1 MIENFKKRIFDIPI
15 EDRFSLLRAFFFFY
29 FVLCSWYSIRPVR
42 NEMAV
47 QAGLENLPSLLSIV
61 LLVMLIANP
70 VYSWLVSRINR
81 NKIVLYFYLF
91 FILNLLVFFFSW
103 VLLDQSWKPLIAKS
117 FYIWCNVFSFFV
129 VSIFWVSMINFFSG
143 SQAKLY
149 FGIISAGGSI
159 GAFSGSSIARVFS
172 TQVCGSVTLSEWGP
186 FSLILISVFSL
197 SIACFLSMSFKSE
210 VNEKGGG
217 VSSESLS
224 GSAFEPIT
232 EISQSSVLKN
242 LSLYMVLWTGLM
254 TFGWMIALGIVQE
267 WSTDPCERTAFF
279 ARIEQ
284 IVTPLTLI
292 CQFFVTSFVLRS
304 IGIKKVLIIYGFILF
319 AAIYFYEIYPEIM
332 TVLIVVSILR
342 TFEYGLSKPARESL
356 FTKLKREQRY
366 KSTVFLD
373 TFFTRGG
380 EVMGSWFAAKG
391 ALLIGL
397 SSMGATL
404 FMIPFAALL
413 SWAGY
418 RSSKLLDEQ

>member
-1 MIENFKKRIFDIPI
+1 MIENFKKRIFDIPA
-15 EDRFSLLRAFFFFY
+15 EDRSSLFRAFFFFY

-47 QAGLENLPSLLSIV
+47 QAGLENLPGLLSIV
-61 LLVMLIANP
+61 LLVMLISNP

-103 VLLDQSWKPLIAKS
+103 VLLDESWKPLIAKS

-129 VSIFWVSMINFFSG
+129 VSIFWVSMINYFSG

-159 GAFSGSSIARVFS
+159 GAFSGSSIARIFS
-172 TQVCGSVTLSEWGP
+172 TQVCGSVTLSDWGP
-186 FSLILISVFSL
+186 FSLILISVLSL
-197 SIACFLSMSFKSE
+197 SIACFLSMSFKSNA
-210 VNEKGGG
+210 NEKLES
-217 VSSESLS
+217 VSNDSFS
-224 GSAFEPIT
+224 GSAFEPVT
-232 EISQSSVLKN
+232 EIIQSSVLKN

-304 IGIKKVLIIYGFILF
+304 FGIKKVLIIYGFILF

-366 KSTVFLD
+366 KSTVFMD
-373 TFFTRGG
+373 TFFARGG

-391 ALLIGL
+391 ALMLGI

-418 RSSKLLDEQ
+418 KSSKLLDE

>member
-15 EDRFSLLRAFFFFY
+15 EDRSSLLRAFFFFY

-103 VLLDQSWKPLIAKS
+103 VLLDESWKPMIAKG

-129 VSIFWVSMINFFSG
+129 VSIFWVSMINYFSG
-143 SQAKLY
+143 SQAKIY

-159 GAFSGSSIARVFS
+159 GAFSGSSIARIFS

-186 FSLILISVFSL
+186 FSLILISVLSL
-197 SIACFLSMSFKSE
+197 SIACFLSMSFKSKTDTE
-210 VNEKGGG
+210 RE
-217 VSSESLS
+217 SESDEYFS
-224 GSAFEPIT
+224 GSAIEPIVD
-232 EISQSSVLKN
+232 IAQSSVLKN

-366 KSTVFLD
+366 KSTVFMD
-373 TFFTRGG
+373 TFFARGG

-391 ALLIGL
+391 VLLLGL

-418 RSSKLLDEQ
+418 KSSKLLDE

>member
-15 EDRFSLLRAFFFFY
+15 EDRSSLLRAFFFFY

-103 VLLDQSWKPLIAKS
+103 VLLDESWKPMIAKG

-129 VSIFWVSMINFFSG
+129 VSIFWVSMINYFSG
-143 SQAKLY
+143 SQAKIY

-159 GAFSGSSIARVFS
+159 GAFSGSSIARIFS

-186 FSLILISVFSL
+186 FSLILISVLSL
-197 SIACFLSMSFKSE
+197 SIACFLSMSFKSKTDAE
-210 VNEKGGG
+210 RE
-217 VSSESLS
+217 SESDEYFS
-224 GSAFEPIT
+224 GSAIEPIVD
-232 EISQSSVLKN
+232 IAQSSVLKN

-356 FTKLKREQRY
+356 FTKLRREQRY
-366 KSTVFLD
+366 KSTVFMD
-373 TFFTRGG
+373 TFFARGG

-391 ALLIGL
+391 VLLLGL

-418 RSSKLLDEQ
+418 KSSKLLDE

>member
-1 MIENFKKRIFDIPI
+1 
-15 EDRFSLLRAFFFFY
+15 
-29 FVLCSWYSIRPVR
+29 
-42 NEMAV
+42 
-47 QAGLENLPSLLSIV
+47 
-61 LLVMLIANP
+61 
-70 VYSWLVSRINR
+70 
-81 NKIVLYFYLF
+81 
-91 FILNLLVFFFSW
+91 
-103 VLLDQSWKPLIAKS
+103 
-117 FYIWCNVFSFFV
+117 
-129 VSIFWVSMINFFSG
+129 
-143 SQAKLY
+143 
-149 FGIISAGGSI
+149 
-159 GAFSGSSIARVFS
+159 
-172 TQVCGSVTLSEWGP
+172 
-186 FSLILISVFSL
+186 
-197 SIACFLSMSFKSE
+197 
-210 VNEKGGG
+210 
-217 VSSESLS
+217 
-224 GSAFEPIT
+224 
-232 EISQSSVLKN
+232 
-242 LSLYMVLWTGLM
+242 M

-304 IGIKKVLIIYGFILF
+304 FGIKKVLIIYGFILF

-373 TFFTRGG
+373 TFFARGG

>member
-1 MIENFKKRIFDIPI
+1 MIQNIKKRIFDIPA
-15 EDRFSLLRAFFFFY
+15 EDRSSLFRAFFFFY

-47 QAGLENLPSLLSIV
+47 QAGLENLPGLLSIV
-61 LLVMLIANP
+61 LLVMLISNP

-103 VLLDQSWKPLIAKS
+103 VLLDESWKPLIAKS

-129 VSIFWVSMINFFSG
+129 VSIFWVSMINYFSG

-159 GAFSGSSIARVFS
+159 GAFSGSSIARIFS
-172 TQVCGSVTLSEWGP
+172 TQVCGSVTLSDWGP
-186 FSLILISVFSL
+186 FSLILISVLSL
-197 SIACFLSMSFKSE
+197 SIACFLSMSFKSNA
-210 VNEKGGG
+210 NEELES
-217 VSSESLS
+217 VSNDSFS
-224 GSAFEPIT
+224 GSAFEPVT
-232 EISQSSVLKN
+232 EIIQSSVLKN

-304 IGIKKVLIIYGFILF
+304 FGIKKVLIIYGFILF

-366 KSTVFLD
+366 KSTVFMD
-373 TFFTRGG
+373 TFFARGG

-391 ALLIGL
+391 AIMLGI

-418 RSSKLLDEQ
+418 KSSKLLDE

>member
-1 MIENFKKRIFDIPI
+1 MIENLKNRIFNIPT
-15 EDRFSLLRAFFFFY
+15 EDRSSLLRAFFFFY
-29 FVLCSWYSIRPVR
+29 FVLGSWYSIRPVR

-47 QAGLENLPSLLSIV
+47 QAGLENLPGLLSIV

-70 VYSWLVSRINR
+70 IYSWLVSRINR
-81 NKIVLYFYLF
+81 NKVVLYFYLF
-91 FILNLLVFFFSW
+91 FILNLLIFFFSW
-103 VLLDQSWKPLIAKS
+103 VSLDESWKPMIAKS

-129 VSIFWVSMINFFSG
+129 VSIFWVSMINFFNG

-159 GAFSGSSIARVFS
+159 GAFSGSSVARVFS
-172 TQVCGSVTLSEWGP
+172 TQVCGSVSLSEWGP

-210 VNEKGGG
+210 AAIE
-217 VSSESLS
+217 EEDLS
-224 GSAFEPIT
+224 GSAIEPIKD
-232 EISQSSVLKN
+232 IARSPVLKN

-292 CQFFVTSFVLRS
+292 CQFFVTSFFLRS
-304 IGIKKVLIIYGFILF
+304 IGIRKVLIIYGFILF

-332 TVLIVVSILR
+332 TVLIIVSILR

-366 KSTVFLD
+366 KSTVFMD
-373 TFFTRGG
+373 TFFARGG
-380 EVMGSWFAAKG
+380 EVAGSWFAAKG
-391 ALLIGL
+391 ALLLGL

-404 FMIPFAALL
+404 FLIPFAALL
-413 SWAGY
+413 SWTGY
-418 RSSKLLDEQ
+418 KSSKLLDE

>member
-15 EDRFSLLRAFFFFY
+15 EDRSSLLRAFFFFY

-103 VLLDQSWKPLIAKS
+103 VLLDESWKPLIAKS

-129 VSIFWVSMINFFSG
+129 VSIFWVSMINYFSG

-197 SIACFLSMSFKSE
+197 SIACFLSMSFKSDD
-210 VNEKGGG
+210 NEKGGG

-232 EISQSSVLKN
+232 EIAQSSVLKN

-284 IVTPLTLI
+284 IVTPLTLV

-304 IGIKKVLIIYGFILF
+304 FGIKKVLIIYGFILF

-373 TFFTRGG
+373 TFFARGG

-418 RSSKLLDEQ
+418 RSSKLLDE

>member
-15 EDRFSLLRAFFFFY
+15 EDRSSLLRAFFFFY

-103 VLLDQSWKPLIAKS
+103 VLLDESWKPMIAKG

-129 VSIFWVSMINFFSG
+129 VSIFWVSMINYFSG
-143 SQAKLY
+143 SQAKIY

-159 GAFSGSSIARVFS
+159 GAFSGSSIARIFS

-186 FSLILISVFSL
+186 FSLILISVLSL
-197 SIACFLSMSFKSE
+197 SIACFLSMSFKSKTE
-210 VNEKGGG
+210 AERE
-217 VSSESLS
+217 SESDEYFS
-224 GSAFEPIT
+224 GSAIEPIVD
-232 EISQSSVLKN
+232 IAQSSVLKN

-366 KSTVFLD
+366 KSTVFMD
-373 TFFTRGG
+373 TFFARGG

-391 ALLIGL
+391 ALLLGL

-418 RSSKLLDEQ
+418 KSSKLLDE

>member
-15 EDRFSLLRAFFFFY
+15 EDRSSLLRAFFFFY

-103 VLLDQSWKPLIAKS
+103 VLLDESWKPLIAKS

-129 VSIFWVSMINFFSG
+129 VSIFWVSMINYFSG

-197 SIACFLSMSFKSE
+197 SIACFLSMSFKSDD
-210 VNEKGGG
+210 NEKGGG

-224 GSAFEPIT
+224 GSAFDPIT

-284 IVTPLTLI
+284 IVTPLTLV

-304 IGIKKVLIIYGFILF
+304 FGIKKVLIIYGFILF

-373 TFFTRGG
+373 TFFARGG

-391 ALLIGL
+391 ALILGL
-397 SSMGATL
+397 SSMGTTL
-404 FMIPFAALL
+404 FLIPFAALL

-418 RSSKLLDEQ
+418 KSSKLLDE

>member
-1 MIENFKKRIFDIPI
+1 MIENFKKRIFDIPA
-15 EDRFSLLRAFFFFY
+15 EDRSSLLRAFFFFY

-91 FILNLLVFFFSW
+91 FILNLLLFFFSW
-103 VLLDQSWKPLIAKS
+103 VLLDESWKPMIAKS

-129 VSIFWVSMINFFSG
+129 VSIFWVSMINYFSG

-159 GAFSGSSIARVFS
+159 GAFAGSSIARIFS
-172 TQVCGSVTLSEWGP
+172 TQVCGSVTLSDWGP
-186 FSLILISVFSL
+186 FSLILISVLSL
-197 SIACFLSMSFKSE
+197 SIACLLSMSFKSNANDKAE
-210 VNEKGGG
+210 S
-217 VSSESLS
+217 VSNDSFS
-224 GSAFEPIT
+224 GSAFEPVT
-232 EISQSSVLKN
+232 EIVQSSVLKN

-304 IGIKKVLIIYGFILF
+304 FGIKKVLIIYGFILF

-366 KSTVFLD
+366 KSTVFMD
-373 TFFTRGG
+373 TFFARGG

-391 ALLIGL
+391 ALMLGI

-418 RSSKLLDEQ
+418 KSSKLLDE

>member
-15 EDRFSLLRAFFFFY
+15 EDRSSLLRAFFFFY

-91 FILNLLVFFFSW
+91 FILNLFVFFFSW
-103 VLLDQSWKPLIAKS
+103 VLLDESWKPLIAKS

-129 VSIFWVSMINFFSG
+129 VSIFWVSMINYFSG

-186 FSLILISVFSL
+186 FSLILISVLSL

-210 VNEKGGG
+210 VNEKEGG

-232 EISQSSVLKN
+232 EIAQSSVLKN

-284 IVTPLTLI
+284 IVTPLTLV

-304 IGIKKVLIIYGFILF
+304 FGIKKVLIIYGFILF

-373 TFFTRGG
+373 TFFARGG

-418 RSSKLLDEQ
+418 RSSKLLDE

>member
-1 MIENFKKRIFDIPI
+1 
-15 EDRFSLLRAFFFFY
+15 
-29 FVLCSWYSIRPVR
+29 
-42 NEMAV
+42 MAV
-47 QAGLENLPSLLSIV
+47 QAGLENLPGLLSIV

-70 VYSWLVSRINR
+70 IYSWLVSRINR
-81 NKIVLYFYLF
+81 NKVVLYFYLF
-91 FILNLLVFFFSW
+91 FILNLLIFFFSW
-103 VLLDQSWKPLIAKS
+103 VSLDESWKPMIAKS

-129 VSIFWVSMINFFSG
+129 VSIFWVSMINFFNG

-159 GAFSGSSIARVFS
+159 GAFSGSSVARVFS
-172 TQVCGSVTLSEWGP
+172 TQVCGSVSLSEWGP

-210 VNEKGGG
+210 AA
-217 VSSESLS
+217 SEEEDLS
-224 GSAFEPIT
+224 GSAIEPIKD
-232 EISQSSVLKN
+232 IAKSPVLKN
-242 LSLYMVLWTGLM
+242 LSLYMILWTGLM

-304 IGIKKVLIIYGFILF
+304 IGIRKVLIIYGFILF

-332 TVLIVVSILR
+332 TVLIIVSILR

-366 KSTVFLD
+366 KSTVFMD

-380 EVMGSWFAAKG
+380 EVAGSWFAAKG
-391 ALLIGL
+391 ALLLGL

-404 FMIPFAALL
+404 FLIPFAALL
-413 SWAGY
+413 SWTGY
-418 RSSKLLDEQ
+418 KSSKLLDE

>member
-15 EDRFSLLRAFFFFY
+15 EDRSSLLRAFFFFY

-103 VLLDQSWKPLIAKS
+103 VLLDESWKPLIAKS

-210 VNEKGGG
+210 VNEKEGG

-232 EISQSSVLKN
+232 EIAQSSVLKN

-284 IVTPLTLI
+284 IVTPLTLV
-292 CQFFVTSFVLRS
+292 CQFFVTSFILRS
-304 IGIKKVLIIYGFILF
+304 FGIKKVLIIYGFILF

-373 TFFTRGG
+373 TFFARGG

-418 RSSKLLDEQ
+418 KSSKLLDE

>member
-1 MIENFKKRIFDIPI
+1 VIENFKKRIFDIPI
-15 EDRFSLLRAFFFFY
+15 EDRSSLLRAFFFFY

-103 VLLDQSWKPLIAKS
+103 VLLDESWKPLIAKS

-129 VSIFWVSMINFFSG
+129 VSIFWVSMINYFSG

-210 VNEKGGG
+210 VNEKEGGA
-217 VSSESLS
+217 SSESLS
-224 GSAFEPIT
+224 SSAFEPIT
-232 EISQSSVLKN
+232 EIAQSSVLKN

-284 IVTPLTLI
+284 IVTPLTLV

-304 IGIKKVLIIYGFILF
+304 FGIKKVLIIYGFILF

-373 TFFTRGG
+373 TFFARGG

-418 RSSKLLDEQ
+418 RSSKLLDE

>member
-15 EDRFSLLRAFFFFY
+15 EDRSSLLRAFFFFY

-103 VLLDQSWKPLIAKS
+103 VLLDESWKPLIAKS

-129 VSIFWVSMINFFSG
+129 VSIFWVSMINYFSG

-210 VNEKGGG
+210 VNEKEGG

-232 EISQSSVLKN
+232 EIAQSSVLKN

-284 IVTPLTLI
+284 IVTPLTLV
-292 CQFFVTSFVLRS
+292 CQFLVTSFVLRS
-304 IGIKKVLIIYGFILF
+304 FGIKKVLIIYGFILF

-356 FTKLKREQRY
+356 FTKLKTEQRY

-373 TFFTRGG
+373 TFFARGG

-418 RSSKLLDEQ
+418 RSSKLLDE

>member
-15 EDRFSLLRAFFFFY
+15 EDRSSLLRAFFFFY

-103 VLLDQSWKPLIAKS
+103 VLLDESWKPLIAKS

-129 VSIFWVSMINFFSG
+129 VSIFWVSMINYFSG

-197 SIACFLSMSFKSE
+197 SIACFLSMSFKSDD
-210 VNEKGGG
+210 NEKGGG

-284 IVTPLTLI
+284 IVTPLTLV

-304 IGIKKVLIIYGFILF
+304 FGIKKVLIIYGFILF

-373 TFFTRGG
+373 TFFARGG

>member
-1 MIENFKKRIFDIPI
+1 MIENFKKRIFDIPAD
-15 EDRFSLLRAFFFFY
+15 DRSSLLRAFFFFY

-91 FILNLLVFFFSW
+91 FILNLLLFFFSW
-103 VLLDQSWKPLIAKS
+103 VLLDESWKPMIAKS

-129 VSIFWVSMINFFSG
+129 VSIFWVSMINYFSG

-159 GAFSGSSIARVFS
+159 GAFAGSSIARIFS
-172 TQVCGSVTLSEWGP
+172 TQVCGSVTLSDWGP
-186 FSLILISVFSL
+186 FSLILISVLSL
-197 SIACFLSMSFKSE
+197 SIACLLSMSFKSNANDKAE
-210 VNEKGGG
+210 S
-217 VSSESLS
+217 VSNDSFS
-224 GSAFEPIT
+224 GSAFEPVT
-232 EISQSSVLKN
+232 EIVQSSVLKN

-304 IGIKKVLIIYGFILF
+304 FGIKKVLIIYGFILF

-366 KSTVFLD
+366 KSTVFMD
-373 TFFTRGG
+373 TFFARGG

-391 ALLIGL
+391 ALMLGI

-418 RSSKLLDEQ
+418 KSSKLLDE

>member
-1 MIENFKKRIFDIPI
+1 MIENLKNRIFNIPT
-15 EDRFSLLRAFFFFY
+15 EDRSSLLRAFFFFY
-29 FVLCSWYSIRPVR
+29 FVLGSWYSIRPVR

-47 QAGLENLPSLLSIV
+47 QAGLGNLPGLLSIV

-70 VYSWLVSRINR
+70 IYSWLVSRINR
-81 NKIVLYFYLF
+81 NKVVLYFYLF
-91 FILNLLVFFFSW
+91 FILNLLIFFFSW
-103 VLLDQSWKPLIAKS
+103 VSLDESWKPMIAKS

-129 VSIFWVSMINFFSG
+129 VSIFWVSMINFFNG

-159 GAFSGSSIARVFS
+159 GAFSGSSVARVFS
-172 TQVCGSVTLSEWGP
+172 TQVCGSVSLSEWGP

-197 SIACFLSMSFKSE
+197 SIACLLSMSFKSE
-210 VNEKGGG
+210 A
-217 VSSESLS
+217 VSEEEDLS
-224 GSAFEPIT
+224 GSAIEPIKD
-232 EISQSSVLKN
+232 IARSPVLKN

-292 CQFFVTSFVLRS
+292 CQFFVTSFILRS
-304 IGIKKVLIIYGFILF
+304 IGIRKVLIIYGFILF

-332 TVLIVVSILR
+332 TVLIIVSILR

-366 KSTVFLD
+366 KSTVFMD
-373 TFFTRGG
+373 TFFARGG
-380 EVMGSWFAAKG
+380 EVAGSWFAAKG
-391 ALLIGL
+391 ALLLGF

-404 FMIPFAALL
+404 FLIPFAVLL
-413 SWAGY
+413 SWTGY
-418 RSSKLLDEQ
+418 KSSKLLDE

>member
-1 MIENFKKRIFDIPI
+1 MIENLKNRIFNIPT
-15 EDRFSLLRAFFFFY
+15 EDRSSLLRAFFFFY
-29 FVLCSWYSIRPVR
+29 FVLGSWYSIRPVR

-47 QAGLENLPSLLSIV
+47 QAGLENLPGLLSIV

-70 VYSWLVSRINR
+70 IYSWLVSRINR
-81 NKIVLYFYLF
+81 NKVVLYFYLF
-91 FILNLLVFFFSW
+91 FILNLLIFFFSW
-103 VLLDQSWKPLIAKS
+103 VSLDESWKPMIAKS

-129 VSIFWVSMINFFSG
+129 VSIFWVSMINFFNG

-159 GAFSGSSIARVFS
+159 GAFSGSSVARVFS
-172 TQVCGSVTLSEWGP
+172 TQVCGSVSLSEWGP

-210 VNEKGGG
+210 AAIE
-217 VSSESLS
+217 EEDLS
-224 GSAFEPIT
+224 GSAIEPIKD
-232 EISQSSVLKN
+232 IARSPVLKN

-292 CQFFVTSFVLRS
+292 CQFFMTSFILRS
-304 IGIKKVLIIYGFILF
+304 IGIRKVLIIYGFILF

-332 TVLIVVSILR
+332 TVLIIVSILR

-366 KSTVFLD
+366 KSTVFMD
-373 TFFTRGG
+373 TFFARGG
-380 EVMGSWFAAKG
+380 EVAGSWFAAKG

-404 FMIPFAALL
+404 FLIPFAALL
-413 SWAGY
+413 SWTGY
-418 RSSKLLDEQ
+418 KSSKLLDE

>member
-15 EDRFSLLRAFFFFY
+15 EDRSSLLRAFFFFY

-103 VLLDQSWKPLIAKS
+103 VLLDESWKPLIAKS

-129 VSIFWVSMINFFSG
+129 VSIFWVSMINYFSG

-210 VNEKGGG
+210 VNEKEGG
-217 VSSESLS
+217 VSSESFS

-232 EISQSSVLKN
+232 EIAQSSCLK
-242 LSLYMVLWTGLM
+242 T
-254 TFGWMIALGIVQE
+254 
-267 WSTDPCERTAFF
+267 
-279 ARIEQ
+279 
-284 IVTPLTLI
+284 
-292 CQFFVTSFVLRS
+292 
-304 IGIKKVLIIYGFILF
+304 
-319 AAIYFYEIYPEIM
+319 
-332 TVLIVVSILR
+332 
-342 TFEYGLSKPARESL
+342 
-356 FTKLKREQRY
+356 
-366 KSTVFLD
+366 
-373 TFFTRGG
+373 
-380 EVMGSWFAAKG
+380 
-391 ALLIGL
+391 
-397 SSMGATL
+397 
-404 FMIPFAALL
+404 
-413 SWAGY
+413 
-418 RSSKLLDEQ
+418 

>member
-15 EDRFSLLRAFFFFY
+15 EDRSSLLRAFFFFY

-103 VLLDQSWKPLIAKS
+103 VLLDESWKPLIAKS

-129 VSIFWVSMINFFSG
+129 VSIFWVSMINYFSG

-210 VNEKGGG
+210 VNEKEGG

-232 EISQSSVLKN
+232 EIAQSSVLKN

-292 CQFFVTSFVLRS
+292 CQFFVTSFALRS
-304 IGIKKVLIIYGFILF
+304 FGIKKVLIIYGFILF

-373 TFFTRGG
+373 TFFARGG

-418 RSSKLLDEQ
+418 KSSKLLDE

>member
-15 EDRFSLLRAFFFFY
+15 EDRSSLLRAFFFFY

-103 VLLDQSWKPLIAKS
+103 VLLDESWKPLIAKS

-232 EISQSSVLKN
+232 EIAQSSVLKN

-284 IVTPLTLI
+284 IVTPLTLV

-304 IGIKKVLIIYGFILF
+304 FGIKKVLIIYGFILF

-373 TFFTRGG
+373 TFFARGG

-418 RSSKLLDEQ
+418 RSSKLLDE

>member
-15 EDRFSLLRAFFFFY
+15 EDRSSLLRAFFFFY

-103 VLLDQSWKPLIAKS
+103 VLLDESWKPLIAKS

-129 VSIFWVSMINFFSG
+129 VSIFWVSMINYFSG

-210 VNEKGGG
+210 VNEKEGG

-232 EISQSSVLKN
+232 EIAQSSVLKN

-284 IVTPLTLI
+284 IVTPLTLV
-292 CQFFVTSFVLRS
+292 CQFFVTSFILRS
-304 IGIKKVLIIYGFILF
+304 FGIKKVLIIYGFILF

-373 TFFTRGG
+373 TFFARGG

-418 RSSKLLDEQ
+418 KSSKLLDE

>member
-1 MIENFKKRIFDIPI
+1 MIENLKNRIFNIPT
-15 EDRFSLLRAFFFFY
+15 EDRSSLLRAFFFFY
-29 FVLCSWYSIRPVR
+29 FVLGSWYSIRPVR

-47 QAGLENLPSLLSIV
+47 QAGLENLPGLLSIV

-70 VYSWLVSRINR
+70 IYSWLVSRINR
-81 NKIVLYFYLF
+81 NKVVLYFYLF
-91 FILNLLVFFFSW
+91 FILNLLIFFFSW
-103 VLLDQSWKPLIAKS
+103 VSLDESWKPMIAKS

-129 VSIFWVSMINFFSG
+129 VSIFWVSMINFFNG

-159 GAFSGSSIARVFS
+159 GAFSGSSVARVFS
-172 TQVCGSVTLSEWGP
+172 TQVCGSVSLSEWGP

-210 VNEKGGG
+210 ADSVE
-217 VSSESLS
+217 EDLS
-224 GSAFEPIT
+224 GSAIEPIKD
-232 EISQSSVLKN
+232 IARSPVLKN

-292 CQFFVTSFVLRS
+292 CQFFVTSFILRS
-304 IGIKKVLIIYGFILF
+304 IGIRKVLIIYGFILF

-332 TVLIVVSILR
+332 TVLIIVSILR

-366 KSTVFLD
+366 KSTVFMD
-373 TFFTRGG
+373 TFFARGG
-380 EVMGSWFAAKG
+380 EVAGSWFAAKG
-391 ALLIGL
+391 ALLLGL

-404 FMIPFAALL
+404 FLIPFAALL
-413 SWAGY
+413 SWTGY
-418 RSSKLLDEQ
+418 KSSKLLDE

>member
-1 MIENFKKRIFDIPI
+1 VIENFKKRIFDIPA
-15 EDRFSLLRAFFFFY
+15 EDRSSLLRAFFFFY

-91 FILNLLVFFFSW
+91 FILNLLLFFFSW
-103 VLLDQSWKPLIAKS
+103 VLLDESWKPMIAKS

-129 VSIFWVSMINFFSG
+129 VSIFWVSMINYFSG

-159 GAFSGSSIARVFS
+159 GAFAGSSIARIFS
-172 TQVCGSVTLSEWGP
+172 TQVCGSVTLSDWGP
-186 FSLILISVFSL
+186 FSLILISVLSL
-197 SIACFLSMSFKSE
+197 SIACLLSMSFKSNANDKVE
-210 VNEKGGG
+210 S
-217 VSSESLS
+217 VSNDSFS
-224 GSAFEPIT
+224 GSAFEPVT
-232 EISQSSVLKN
+232 EIVQSSVLKN

-292 CQFFVTSFVLRS
+292 CQFFLTSFVLRS
-304 IGIKKVLIIYGFILF
+304 FGIKKVLIIYGFILF

-366 KSTVFLD
+366 KSTVFMD
-373 TFFTRGG
+373 TFFARGG

-391 ALLIGL
+391 ALMLGI

-418 RSSKLLDEQ
+418 KSSKLLDE

>member
-15 EDRFSLLRAFFFFY
+15 EDRSSLLRAFFFFY

-103 VLLDQSWKPLIAKS
+103 VLLDESWKPMIAKG

-129 VSIFWVSMINFFSG
+129 VSIFWVSMINYFSG
-143 SQAKLY
+143 SQAKIY

-159 GAFSGSSIARVFS
+159 GAFSGSSIARIFS

-186 FSLILISVFSL
+186 FSLILISVLSL
-197 SIACFLSMSFKSE
+197 SIACFLSMSFKSKTDAE
-210 VNEKGGG
+210 ME
-217 VSSESLS
+217 SESDEYFS
-224 GSAFEPIT
+224 GSAIEPIVD
-232 EISQSSVLKN
+232 IAQSSVLKN

-332 TVLIVVSILR
+332 TVLIAVSILR

-366 KSTVFLD
+366 KSTVFMD
-373 TFFTRGG
+373 TFFARGG

-391 ALLIGL
+391 ALLLGL

-418 RSSKLLDEQ
+418 KSSKLLDE

>member
-1 MIENFKKRIFDIPI
+1 
-15 EDRFSLLRAFFFFY
+15 
-29 FVLCSWYSIRPVR
+29 
-42 NEMAV
+42 MAV

-103 VLLDQSWKPLIAKS
+103 VLLDESWKPLIAKS

-197 SIACFLSMSFKSE
+197 SIACFLSMSFKSDD
-210 VNEKGGG
+210 NEKGGG

-224 GSAFEPIT
+224 GSAFDPIT

-284 IVTPLTLI
+284 IVTPLTLV

-304 IGIKKVLIIYGFILF
+304 FGIKKVLIIYGFILF

-373 TFFTRGG
+373 TFFARGG

>member
-1 MIENFKKRIFDIPI
+1 VIENFKKRIFDIPI
-15 EDRFSLLRAFFFFY
+15 EDRSSLLRAFFFFY

-172 TQVCGSVTLSEWGP
+172 TQVCGSVTLSDWGP

-210 VNEKGGG
+210 INEKGGD
-217 VSSESLS
+217 VSSESFS

-232 EISQSSVLKN
+232 EIVQSSVLKN

-304 IGIKKVLIIYGFILF
+304 FGIKKVLIIYGFILF

-342 TFEYGLSKPARESL
+342 TFEYGFSKPARESL

-373 TFFTRGG
+373 TFFARGG

>member
-1 MIENFKKRIFDIPI
+1 MIENFKKRIFDIPA
-15 EDRFSLLRAFFFFY
+15 EDRSSLLRAFFFFY

-91 FILNLLVFFFSW
+91 FILNLLLFFFSW
-103 VLLDQSWKPLIAKS
+103 VLLDESWKPMIAKS

-129 VSIFWVSMINFFSG
+129 VSIFWVSMINYFSG

-159 GAFSGSSIARVFS
+159 GAFAGSSIARIFS
-172 TQVCGSVTLSEWGP
+172 TQVCGSVTLSDWGP
-186 FSLILISVFSL
+186 FSLILISVLSL
-197 SIACFLSMSFKSE
+197 SIACLLSMSFKSNANDKAE
-210 VNEKGGG
+210 I
-217 VSSESLS
+217 VSNDSFS
-224 GSAFEPIT
+224 GSAFEPVT
-232 EISQSSVLKN
+232 EIVQSSVLKN

-292 CQFFVTSFVLRS
+292 CQFFVTSFVLQS
-304 IGIKKVLIIYGFILF
+304 FGIKKVLIIYGFILF

-366 KSTVFLD
+366 KSTVFMD
-373 TFFTRGG
+373 TFFARGG

-391 ALLIGL
+391 ALMLGI

-418 RSSKLLDEQ
+418 KSSKLLDE

>member
-1 MIENFKKRIFDIPI
+1 MIENLKNRIFNIPT
-15 EDRFSLLRAFFFFY
+15 EDRSSLLRAFFFFY
-29 FVLCSWYSIRPVR
+29 FVLGSWYSIRPVR

-47 QAGLENLPSLLSIV
+47 QAGLENLPGLLSIV

-70 VYSWLVSRINR
+70 IYSWLVSRINR
-81 NKIVLYFYLF
+81 NKVVLYFYLF
-91 FILNLLVFFFSW
+91 FILNLLIFFFSW
-103 VLLDQSWKPLIAKS
+103 VSLDESWKPMIAKS

-129 VSIFWVSMINFFSG
+129 VSIFWVSMINFFNG

-159 GAFSGSSIARVFS
+159 GAFSGSSVARVFS
-172 TQVCGSVTLSEWGP
+172 TQVCGSVSLSEWGP

-210 VNEKGGG
+210 AAIE
-217 VSSESLS
+217 EEDLS
-224 GSAFEPIT
+224 GSAIEPIKD
-232 EISQSSVLKN
+232 IARSPVLKN

-254 TFGWMIALGIVQE
+254 TFGWMVALGIVQE

-292 CQFFVTSFVLRS
+292 CQFFVTSFILRS
-304 IGIKKVLIIYGFILF
+304 IGIRKVLIIYGFILF

-332 TVLIVVSILR
+332 TVLIIVSILR

-366 KSTVFLD
+366 KSTVFMD
-373 TFFTRGG
+373 TFFARGG
-380 EVMGSWFAAKG
+380 EVAGSWFAAKG
-391 ALLIGL
+391 ALLLGL

-404 FMIPFAALL
+404 FLIPFAALL
-413 SWAGY
+413 SWTGY
-418 RSSKLLDEQ
+418 KSSKLLDE

>member
-1 MIENFKKRIFDIPI
+1 KKRIFDIPI
-15 EDRFSLLRAFFFFY
+15 EDRSSLLRAFFFFY

-103 VLLDQSWKPLIAKS
+103 ILLDESWKPLIAKS

-129 VSIFWVSMINFFSG
+129 VSIFWVSMINYFSG

-210 VNEKGGG
+210 VNDEVGS

-232 EISQSSVLKN
+232 EIAQSSVLKN

-284 IVTPLTLI
+284 IVTPLTLL
-292 CQFFVTSFVLRS
+292 CQFFVTSFFLRS
-304 IGIKKVLIIYGFILF
+304 FGIKKVLIIYGFILF

-332 TVLIVVSILR
+332 TVLIIVSILR

-373 TFFTRGG
+373 TFFARGG

-391 ALLIGL
+391 ALILGL
-397 SSMGATL
+397 SSMGTTL
-404 FMIPFAALL
+404 FLIPFAALL

-418 RSSKLLDEQ
+418 KSSKLLDE

>member
-1 MIENFKKRIFDIPI
+1 VIENFKKRIFDIPI
-15 EDRFSLLRAFFFFY
+15 EDRSSLLRAFFFFY

-103 VLLDQSWKPLIAKS
+103 VLLDESWKPLIAKS

-129 VSIFWVSMINFFSG
+129 VSIFWVSMINYFSG

-197 SIACFLSMSFKSE
+197 SIACFLSMSFKSDD
-210 VNEKGGG
+210 NEKGGG

-224 GSAFEPIT
+224 GSAFDPIT

-284 IVTPLTLI
+284 IVTPLTLV

-304 IGIKKVLIIYGFILF
+304 FGIKKVLIIYGFILF

-373 TFFTRGG
+373 TFFARGG

-418 RSSKLLDEQ
+418 RSSKLLDE

>member
-1 MIENFKKRIFDIPI
+1 MIENLKNRIFNIPN
-15 EDRFSLLRAFFFFY
+15 EDRSSLFRAFFFFY
-29 FVLCSWYSIRPVR
+29 FVLGSWYSIRPVR

-47 QAGLENLPSLLSIV
+47 QAGLENLPGLLSIV

-70 VYSWLVSRINR
+70 IYSWLVSRINR
-81 NKIVLYFYLF
+81 NKVVLYFYLF
-91 FILNLLVFFFSW
+91 FILNLLIFFFSW
-103 VLLDQSWKPLIAKS
+103 VSLDESWKPMIAKS

-129 VSIFWVSMINFFSG
+129 VSIVWVSMINFFHG

-159 GAFSGSSIARVFS
+159 GAFSGSSVARVFS
-172 TQVCGSVTLSEWGP
+172 TQVCGSVSLSEWGP

-210 VNEKGGG
+210 A
-217 VSSESLS
+217 VSEEEDLS
-224 GSAFEPIT
+224 GSAIEPIKD
-232 EISQSSVLKN
+232 IAKSPVLKN
-242 LSLYMVLWTGLM
+242 LSLYMILWTGLM

-304 IGIKKVLIIYGFILF
+304 IGIRKVLIIYGFILF

-332 TVLIVVSILR
+332 TVLIIVSILR

-366 KSTVFLD
+366 KSTVFMD

-380 EVMGSWFAAKG
+380 EVAGSWFAAKG
-391 ALLIGL
+391 ALLLGL

-404 FMIPFAALL
+404 FLIPFAALL
-413 SWAGY
+413 SWTGY
-418 RSSKLLDEQ
+418 KSSKLLDE